1 MKKFGIKTTVYFGED
16 ALARLTEIEAKNVLV
31 IADPFI
37 VKSGMIDLIT
47 ARLKQAQIPFN
58 VFADVVPDPPVD
70 KVVLG
75 VKSVL
80 DSRPDCLVAVGGGSA
95 IDSAKAIRSFAGT
108 LEEGYYPRLIAIPTT
123 SGTGSEVTMF
133 SVISDVANER
143 KIPLLSPDLAAEEA
157 ILDEVLVKSVPPAV
171 TADTGMDVFTHAL
184 ESYVSLDNNEFSAAF
199 AEKAIE
205 IIGMFLLRSYHDNND
220 THARRKMHVASCL
233 AGLAFNSAN
242 LGLNHA
248 MAHQLGANF
257 HIAHGRANAILL
269 PHVISFNADINRYS
283 KSKAEYLPSVRKY
296 CTVARTLGV
305 QAFNEVNTV
314 NSLVGWVEF
323 MLKEMNIPLRISE
336 MLDITKEEYERRI
349 PSMAKKAMEDA
360 CMETTPRKPTQEQIE
375 KIYRNLW

>member
-1 MKKFGIKTTVYFGED
+1 MKKFDIKTTIYFGED
-16 ALARLTEIEAKNVLV
+16 ALARLSQINAKHALI

-47 ARLKQAQIPFN
+47 ARLKQADIAFSVFN
-58 VFADVVPDPPVD
+58 DVVPDPPIG
-70 KVVLG
+70 KVVQG

-80 DSRPDCLVAVGGGSA
+80 MAEPDCLIAVGGGSA

-108 LEEGYYPRLIAIPTT
+108 MKEGYYPRLIAIPTT

-133 SVISDVANER
+133 SVISDVEHER
-143 KIPLLSPDLAAEEA
+143 KIPLVAPELAAEEA
-157 ILDEVLVKSVPPAV
+157 ILDEILVKSVPPSV

-184 ESYVSLDNNEFSAAF
+184 ESYVSLENNEFSAAF

-248 MAHQLGANF
+248 MAHQLGAYF
-257 HIAHGRANAILL
+257 HIPHGRANAVLL
-269 PHVISFNADINRYS
+269 PHVISFNSDINRYS

-323 MLKEMNIPLRISE
+323 MLKEMNIPLRVSE
-336 MLDITKEEYERRI
+336 MTSITKEEYFRNV
-349 PSMAKKAMEDA
+349 PGMARKAMEDA
-360 CMETTPRKPTQEQIE
+360 CMVTTPRKPTIEQIE
-375 KIYRNLW
+375 EIYRNLW